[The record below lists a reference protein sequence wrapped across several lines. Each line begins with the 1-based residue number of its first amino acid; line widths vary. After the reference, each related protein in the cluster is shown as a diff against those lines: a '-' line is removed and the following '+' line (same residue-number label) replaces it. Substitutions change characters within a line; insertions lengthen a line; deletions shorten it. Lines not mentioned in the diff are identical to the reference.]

1 MPRRAALRKTSLI
14 DFPGRVASVLFFP
27 GCNLRCPYCHNA
39 ELALA
44 GNGDAGNGGVGE
56 DGTIPIEEA
65 LAAIQ
70 SRVGRV
76 SGVVLSGGEPLVYAD
91 MAELAGTLR
100 AMGLAVKLDTNGS
113 FPDRIAAIGAQYVAM
128 DLKTA
133 PASYGR
139 LRGAKPDFA
148 DSSAAGQGSAEI
160 GGAEIGGAEIG
171 ERVKASMKLIRGL
184 GVEYEFRITC
194 APGILRDSDIEGLVE
209 VLEPEDFVILQA
221 FRPGGC
227 LDPSYDSV
235 EAYPRSWMEALR
247 ARIADRAPKVR
258 IRGG

>member
-1 MPRRAALRKTSLI
+1 MPKRAALRKTSLI

-44 GNGDAGNGGVGE
+44 GAPGSGDGAG

-65 LAAIQ
+65 LAAIA
-70 SRVGRV
+70 SRAGRI
-76 SGVVLSGGEPLVYAD
+76 SGVVLSGGEPLVYPD
-91 MAELAGTLR
+91 MPELAEAVR

-113 FPDRIAAIGAQYVAM
+113 FPDRIAAIRPEYVAM

-139 LRGAKPDFA
+139 LRGAKPDSA
-148 DSSAAGQGSAEI
+148 DSSAADLGD
-160 GGAEIGGAEIG
+160 
-171 ERVKASMKLIRGL
+171 RVKASMKLIRGL
-184 GVEYEFRITC
+184 GVEYEFRVTC
-194 APGILRDSDIEGLVE
+194 APGILQDGDIDGL
-209 VLEPEDFVILQA
+209 LETLDPEDSVILQA

-227 LDPSYDSV
+227 LDPAYDSV
-235 EAYPRSWMEALR
+235 EAYPREWMEALR

-258 IRGG
+258 IRGL

>member
-1 MPRRAALRKTSLI
+1 MPKRAALRKTSLI

-44 GNGDAGNGGVGE
+44 GAGGSGSDDAD

-65 LAAIQ
+65 LAAIA
-70 SRVGRV
+70 SRAGRI

-91 MAELAGTLR
+91 MPELAEAVR

-113 FPDRIAAIGAQYVAM
+113 FPDRIASIRPEYVAM

-139 LRGAKPDFA
+139 LRPAQ
-148 DSSAAGQGSAEI
+148 AGSPSV
-160 GGAEIGGAEIG
+160 GGAGLDDAETGDRI
-171 ERVKASMKLIRGL
+171 KASMKLIRGL

-194 APGILRDSDIEGLVE
+194 APGILQDGDIEGILE
-209 VLEPEDFVILQA
+209 VLEPEDNVILQA

-227 LDPSYDSV
+227 LDPAYDSV
-235 EAYPRSWMEALR
+235 EAYPREWMEALR
-247 ARIADRAPKVR
+247 ARIAAAAPR
-258 IRGG
+258 ETA

>member
-39 ELALA
+39 ELVEPSGVA
-44 GNGDAGNGGVGE
+44 GGD
-56 DGTIPIEEA
+56 DGTLPIEEA
-65 LAAIQ
+65 LAAIE
-70 SRVGRV
+70 SRAGRI
-76 SGVVLSGGEPLVYAD
+76 SGVVLSGGEPLVHGD
-91 MAELAGTLR
+91 MPALAETIR
-100 AMGLAVKLDTNGS
+100 AMGLAVKLDTNGT

-139 LRGAKPDFA
+139 LRAAKAVAP
-148 DSSAAGQGSAEI
+148 GL
-160 GGAEIGGAEIG
+160 GGAYLGDADLADRI
-171 ERVKASMKLIRGL
+171 KASMKLLRRL

-194 APGILRDSDIEGLVE
+194 APGVLLDSDVEGILE
-209 VLEPEDFVILQA
+209 ALEPADRVILQA

-227 LDPSYDSV
+227 LDPSCDGM
-235 EAYPRSWMEALR
+235 EAYSPEWMR
-247 ARIADRAPKVR
+247 AFRDRIAERAPKVR
-258 IRGG
+258 IRGE